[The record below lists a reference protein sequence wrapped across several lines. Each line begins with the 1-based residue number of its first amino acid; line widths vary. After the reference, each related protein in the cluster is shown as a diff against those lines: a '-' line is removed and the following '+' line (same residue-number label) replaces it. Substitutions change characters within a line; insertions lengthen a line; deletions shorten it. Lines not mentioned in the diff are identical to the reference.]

1 MIRHGTM
8 EEPQLLLGSQPC
20 GGLDHHFG
28 GGGIG
33 GGASGCPKFG
43 FSLGISAV
51 GFLESP
57 QPCKAISP
65 NPRASIKLQGRH
77 EYF

>member
-1 MIRHGTM
+1 MSFDRLHLVGFVY
-8 EEPQLLLGSQPC
+8 
-20 GGLDHHFG
+20 HFG

-33 GGASGCPKFG
+33 GGASGWPKFG

-57 QPCKAISP
+57 QPYKAISP
-65 NPRASIKLQGRH
+65 NPKASMKLLSRH